1 MSIVKSAS
9 KVLKVLKAMR
19 GHSLAGVTNQKL
31 SQQLG
36 ESPATI
42 TRALQTLVEEG
53 LVVQQEDGSYT
64 LSAALVQMA
73 KAHATEIDRAK
84 ARIAEFEQ
92 RTNVTF

>member
-1 MSIVKSAS
+1 MSTVKSAS

-19 GHSLAGVTNQKL
+19 GHSLSGVTNQKL

-36 ESPATI
+36 EPPATI

-53 LVVQQEDGSYT
+53 LAKQEADGTYT
-64 LSAALVQMA
+64 LSAAFVQMA
-73 KAHATEIDRAK
+73 KAHATEVDRAK

-92 RTNVTF
+92 RTDVRF

>member
-1 MSIVKSAS
+1 MSTVKSAS

-19 GHSLAGVTNQKL
+19 GHSLSGVTNQKL

-36 ESPATI
+36 EPPATI

-53 LVVQQEDGSYT
+53 LAKQEDDGTYT
-64 LSAALVQMA
+64 LSAAFVQMA
-73 KAHATEIDRAK
+73 KAHATEVDRAK

-92 RTNVTF
+92 RTDVRF